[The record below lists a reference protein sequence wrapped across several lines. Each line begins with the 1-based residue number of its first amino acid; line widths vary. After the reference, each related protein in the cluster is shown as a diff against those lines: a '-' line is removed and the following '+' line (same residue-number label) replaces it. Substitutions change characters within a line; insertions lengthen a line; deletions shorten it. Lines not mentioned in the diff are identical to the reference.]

1 MLYRFQ
7 ILLKEDKHM
16 KRKEIVPKA
25 DGGIT
30 PCAKEEWEEKVCPDQ
45 NPPILEGFH
54 HLVGTKAEGFVIQDE
69 FGSEFTYVPV
79 SELIANGTLDDGR
92 NFNQKFGRRAFRG
105 ETFSEEAFYEKRNP
119 ALERSIKKHGGFY
132 LSRFPISYEK
142 GRLVSKKG
150 NMPIVD
156 VNFYDAERLA
166 ATFTTKNVK
175 AILPSGAAYDSVYQW
190 LIQSGQVPY
199 GQVVEDS
206 TKIGNYWN
214 LPNFER
220 KVLPTGSNEDWCVC
234 NIYDLAGNTDEWST
248 ENYRSRCV
256 LRGGYCYDYG
266 YDLSLVYRYVFYPDY
281 SYSDTSFRVLLY
293 VK

>member
-1 MLYRFQ
+1 
-7 ILLKEDKHM
+7 M

-30 PCAKEEWEEKVCPDQ
+30 SCAKEEWEEKVCPDQ

-54 HLVGTKAEGFVIQDE
+54 HLLGTKAEGFVIQDE

-105 ETFSEEAFYEKRNP
+105 ETFSREAFYEERNP
-119 ALERSIKKHGGFY
+119 ALERSSEKHGGFY

-166 ATFTTKNVK
+166 DMFTTKNVK
-175 AILPSGAAYDSVYQW
+175 AILPSGVAYDSVYQW
-190 LIQSGQVPY
+190 LIQSGQVSRR
-199 GQVVEDS
+199 QLAEDS
-206 TKIGNYWN
+206 TLIGNYWN
-214 LPNFER
+214 SPNSAR

-248 ENYRSRCV
+248 ENYRSRRV
-256 LRGGYCYDYG
+256 LRGGVYYDDGYDWPLANRYDYC
-266 YDLSLVYRYVFYPDY
+266 PDY
-281 SYSDTSFRVLLY
+281 SCSDTSFRVLLY